1 MRHLKQF
8 FSLSLAVACLAVAT
22 AAQAQL
28 YKSVGPD
35 GRWIYSDTP
44 PPPGQKLVE
53 TRSLNK
59 PANTASLPYELALA
73 VQNAPVTIYT
83 GNNCGPCQD
92 AKNLLRSQ
100 GVPYS
105 EKTVTTDQDIEK
117 FQQISGDTQLP
128 FLQIGGQRLRGFTP
142 EEIRQALQNSGY
154 PASSRLPSD
163 YKNAPP
169 EALAPVTATPP
180 TAVTESKNS
189 RKKAQNIPK
198 PQKQEQ
204 NTAFQF

>member
-1 MRHLKQF
+1 MRYLHQF
-8 FSLSLAVACLAVAT
+8 LSLGLAIACLSGTGEAF
-22 AAQAQL
+22 AQL

-53 TRSLNK
+53 TRSLSK

-73 VQNAPVTIYT
+73 VQNAPVTVYT
-83 GNNCGPCQD
+83 GNNCAPCQD

-100 GVPYS
+100 GVPYT

-154 PASSRLPSD
+154 PTSSRLPSD
-163 YKNAPP
+163 YKNPP
-169 EALAPVTATPP
+169 AEALVPVATAASPATG
-180 TAVTESKNS
+180 EQKNS

-198 PQKQEQ
+198 PAKQEQ
-204 NTAFQF
+204 NTGFQF

>member
-1 MRHLKQF
+1 MRYLHQF
-8 FSLSLAVACLAVAT
+8 FSLGLAIACLSGTGEAF
-22 AAQAQL
+22 AQL

-53 TRSLNK
+53 TRSLSK

-73 VQNAPVTIYT
+73 VQNAPVTVYT
-83 GNNCGPCQD
+83 GNNCAPCQD

-100 GVPYS
+100 GVPYT

-154 PASSRLPSD
+154 PTSSRLPSD
-163 YKNAPP
+163 YKNPP
-169 EALAPVTATPP
+169 AEALVPVATAASPATG
-180 TAVTESKNS
+180 EQKNS
-189 RKKAQNIPK
+189 RKKVQNIPK
-198 PQKQEQ
+198 PAKQEQ
-204 NTAFQF
+204 NTGFQF